1 MVAYSGSR
9 GVGRMVTGGE
19 TGEASWVNEMVCA
32 EIQQRES
39 ITTVLEETGLIV
51 TTQDIVDGH
60 QCWNTGL
67 EMIKFWEIWDAILR
81 SLAFFSPQ

>member
-39 ITTVLEETGLIV
+39 ITTVLEETG
-51 TTQDIVDGH
+51 
-60 QCWNTGL
+60 
-67 EMIKFWEIWDAILR
+67 A
-81 SLAFFSPQ
+81 